1 MSRIATVF
9 VATGLQGTSA
19 IHALLKDGTFKP
31 RAVTRNAHSDSALAL
46 AALGC
51 EVVEATFTDKEAIKR
66 AVTGAECVFLV
77 TLPFQRDVPE
87 YTQGVNV
94 IEASKEAGVKFIA
107 FSTLPGLKD
116 ISQGKYTKGALF
128 DDKADIQKYLE
139 ASGISCA
146 SICPG
151 SFVENVMRPVMSC
164 NFEKADTGYVF
175 STREPLGY
183 SYSWTWIDRDMGPA
197 VTALFTQY
205 TTRLPEINKKT
216 FALGS
221 QRMTAEEF
229 AATLS
234 RGLGEPI
241 QVKHLDNSGIDVAIE
256 MYACVMEFDLS
267 PWIDVPD
274 KRLEALG
281 VRVGA
286 IEDFARTTL
295 KEHLKA

>member
-31 RAVTRNAHSDSALAL
+31 RAVTRNASSDSALAL

-51 EVVEATFTDKEAIKR
+51 EVVEATFEDKEAIKR
-66 AVTGAECVFLV
+66 AVAGAECVFLV
-77 TLPFQRDVPE
+77 TLPFQDDVPE

-94 IEASKEAGVKFIA
+94 IEASKEAGVKFMRSG
-107 FSTLPGLKD
+107 STLPGLKD

-139 ASGISCA
+139 ASGIACA

-151 SFVENVMRPVMSC
+151 SFVENVFTC
-164 NFEKADTGYVF
+164 TFEKADTGYVF

-183 SYSWTWIDRDMGPA
+183 SYSWTWISRDMGLA
-197 VTALFTQY
+197 VTALFTKY

-229 AATLS
+229 AAALS
-234 RGLGEPI
+234 RCLGEPI

-256 MYACVMEFDLS
+256 MYACVMEHDLS

-274 KRLEALG
+274 QRLEALG